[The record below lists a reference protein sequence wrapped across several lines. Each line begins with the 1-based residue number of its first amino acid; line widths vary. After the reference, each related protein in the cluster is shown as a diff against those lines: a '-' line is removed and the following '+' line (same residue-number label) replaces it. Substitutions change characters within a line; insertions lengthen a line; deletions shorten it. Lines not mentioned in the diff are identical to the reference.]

1 MERWSGKVAI
11 VTGASGGIGRAIC
24 RALLDHSVTVIGVA
38 RNTEKLDQL
47 RLELEKQGG
56 GGSGGKFHS
65 WTCDLTNKDQLEE
78 LFQGV
83 ERTFNGV
90 DILVNN
96 AGVVFGRCIL
106 EEDSDPDINMTIET
120 NFSSVVRCC
129 RMAVKSMVARNT
141 CGYIINISSVLG
153 HAVPSLS
160 RGHPLVNVY
169 PCTKFALTA
178 FTQIIQKELVHLQM
192 NNIRVSNVSPG
203 VVRTA
208 ILDSAKI
215 PATANL
221 KCLEPSD
228 VADAILFILGT
239 PERVQVQ
246 DIIIKP
252 NGERF

>member
-1 MERWSGKVAI
+1 MELWSGKVAI

-24 RALLDHSVTVIGVA
+24 RALLDSSVTVIGVA
-38 RNTEKLDQL
+38 RTKEKLEEF
-47 RLELEKQGG
+47 RRELEKQEGG
-56 GGSGGKFHS
+56 VKFHP
-65 WTCDLTNKDQLEE
+65 WNCDLTKKDQLEE

-83 ERTFNGV
+83 DERFNGA

-96 AGVVFGRCIL
+96 AGVVFGGCIL
-106 EEDSDPDINMTIET
+106 DEDSDPDINMTIET

-129 RMAVKSMVARNT
+129 RMAVKSMVARNSS
-141 CGYIINISSVLG
+141 GYIINISSVLG
-153 HAVPSLS
+153 HMVPSLS

-203 VVRTA
+203 VVRTP

-221 KCLEPSD
+221 KYLEPSD
-228 VADAILFILGT
+228 VADAILYILGT

-252 NGERF
+252 NGEKF